1 MKVVSW
7 SKVRLH
13 ILMEVSML
21 VESYRD
27 AKIRIMLTV
36 YSYNWYQEQG
46 LVVLLIHIMALL
58 FLLDPL
64 LVWIIIAFTCVHVRL
79 KWNERIRMMIN

>member
-1 MKVVSW
+1 V
-7 SKVRLH
+7 
-13 ILMEVSML
+13 
-21 VESYRD
+21 
-27 AKIRIMLTV
+27 TV

-79 KWNERIRMMIN
+79 KWNERIRLMIN